1 MYHDA
6 CSMTAYLRSVI
17 LVGVLT
23 CASSITG
30 LVGLVDVGNFEA
42 SARTMRLRGP
52 QARGCDESTHQ

>member
-1 MYHDA
+1 
-6 CSMTAYLRSVI
+6 MTAYLRSVI